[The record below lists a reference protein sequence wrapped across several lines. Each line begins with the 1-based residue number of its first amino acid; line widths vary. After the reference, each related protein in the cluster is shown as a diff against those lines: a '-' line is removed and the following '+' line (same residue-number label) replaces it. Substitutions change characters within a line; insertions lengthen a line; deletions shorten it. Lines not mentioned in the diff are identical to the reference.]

1 MIIDNLKNSALYT
14 SVHPGFA
21 EAFAFLE
28 KAVAEDL
35 PVGRYEI
42 DGDRVFAMVQAY
54 ESKPSEAGVYEG
66 HENYIDVQFIISG
79 VECIE
84 FMDISKAA
92 VKTPYDP
99 SKDAAFFEN
108 SPLSGKA
115 VFEAGEYGIFFPHD
129 IHKPGRIYGEAPCA
143 VKKVVVKVKM

>member
-1 MIIDNLKNSALYT
+1 MIIDNIRNSKLYAST
-14 SVHPGFA
+14 YPGFA

-42 DGDRVFAMVQAY
+42 NGDQVFAMVQAY
-54 ESKPSEAGVYEG
+54 ETKPSEAGAYEA
-66 HENYIDVQFIISG
+66 HENYIDLQFVMSG

-84 FMDISKAA
+84 FVDIEKAA

-115 VFEAGEYGIFFPHD
+115 VFEAGDFGIFFPHD
-129 IHKPGRIYGEAPCA
+129 THKPARIFGEGPAP
-143 VKKVVVKVKM
+143 VKKIVAKIKV